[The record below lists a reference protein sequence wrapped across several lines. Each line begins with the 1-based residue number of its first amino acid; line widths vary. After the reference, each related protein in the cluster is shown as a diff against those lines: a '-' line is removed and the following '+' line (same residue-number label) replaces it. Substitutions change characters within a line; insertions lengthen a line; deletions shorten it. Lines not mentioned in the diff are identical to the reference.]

1 MVAFYI
7 LLTLLGTGI
16 VWVGSSLLEGAS
28 QRLATH
34 YGMPPIVQGAVIAAI
49 GSSFPE
55 FSSTVLSTALHG
67 EFELGV
73 GIITGSAI
81 FNILVIPGIAGLVAK
96 DTLET
101 NRDLVY
107 KEAQFYML
115 SVAALLLVFSF
126 AVIYNPTQHLHG
138 SVTRG
143 LALFPLAL
151 YCLYVFLQYL
161 DTRDYQPE
169 GAGAEDPWKEWGLLL
184 LGMLFI
190 LVGVEGLV
198 RAALAFGRIF
208 ETPSFLWGVTV
219 MAVATSIPDTFV
231 SVKAARGGRGLPSLS
246 NVLGSN
252 IFDLLV
258 CIPAGILIAGAT
270 TIDFSV
276 AAPLLGFLV
285 IATVGLFVFTRTHLQ
300 VTRLESVLLI
310 LFYLVFL
317 GWMTLETMG
326 ITSYV
331 L

>member
-1 MVAFYI
+1 MLLLYI
-7 LLTLLGTGI
+7 LLTIAATGV
-16 VWVGSSLLEGAS
+16 VWVGSSLLESSSG
-28 QRLATH
+28 QLAAH
-34 YGMPPIVQGAVIAAI
+34 YGLPPVVQGAVIAAI

-81 FNILVIPGIAGLVAK
+81 FNILVIPGTAGLVAREP
-96 DTLET
+96 LET
-101 NRDLVY
+101 NRDIVY

-115 SVAALLLVFSF
+115 AVASLLLVFSF
-126 AVIYNPTQHLHG
+126 AVIYHPTAHLKG
-138 SVTRG
+138 KVTRG
-143 LALFPLAL
+143 LALFPMAL

-161 DTRDYQPE
+161 DTRDYEPE
-169 GAGAEDPWKEWGLLL
+169 SSGIENPGRQWLWLL
-184 LGMLFI
+184 LGMVFI

-208 ETPSFLWGVTV
+208 NTPSFLWGVTV

-252 IFDLLV
+252 TFDLLV

-270 TIDFSV
+270 AIDFSV
-276 AAPLLGFLV
+276 AAPLMGFLV
-285 IATVGLFVFTRTHLQ
+285 VATVALFVFTRTHLTL
-300 VTRLESVLLI
+300 TRIESVLLL

-317 GWMTLETMG
+317 LWMALETFG
-326 ITSYV
+326 VTS
-331 L
+331 LAL

>member
-1 MVAFYI
+1 MLVLYI
-7 LLTLLGTGI
+7 LLTLVGTGI
-16 VWVGSSLLEGAS
+16 VWVGSDLLEGS
-28 QRLATH
+28 SERLATH
-34 YGMPPIVQGAVIAAI
+34 YGLPPIVQGAVIAAI

-55 FSSTVLSTALHG
+55 FSSTVLSTAVHG

-81 FNILVIPGIAGLVAK
+81 FNILVIPGICGLVAK
-96 DTLET
+96 ESLET

-115 SVAALLLVFSF
+115 SVASLLLVFSF
-126 AVIYNPTQHLHG
+126 AVIYHPTEHLHG
-138 SVTRG
+138 NVTRG
-143 LALFPLAL
+143 LALFPLGL
-151 YCLYVFLQYL
+151 YCLYVFLQYM
-161 DTRDYQPE
+161 DTVEFEAE
-169 GAGAEDPWKEWGLLL
+169 GAGAEDVWKEWGRLL
-184 LGMLFI
+184 LGMLLI

-208 ETPSFLWGVTV
+208 NTPSFLWGVTV

-231 SVKAARGGRGLPSLS
+231 SVKAARGGRALPSLS

-270 TIDFSV
+270 AINFSV

-300 VTRLESVLLI
+300 VSRLESVLLI
-310 LFYLVFL
+310 LFYGVFL
-317 GWMTLETMG
+317 AWMTLETMG
-326 ITSYV
+326 ITSYIQ
-331 L
+331 

>member
-1 MVAFYI
+1 MVFLYV
-7 LLTLLGTGI
+7 LVTLVSTAI
-16 VWVGSSLLEGAS
+16 VWAGSDLLERS
-28 QRLATH
+28 SERLATH
-34 YGMPPIVQGAVIAAI
+34 YGLPPIVQGAIIAAV

-67 EFELGV
+67 EFALGV

-81 FNILVIPGIAGLVAK
+81 FNILVIPGISGLVAGGSLQ
-96 DTLET
+96 TS
-101 NRDLVY
+101 RDLVY

-115 SVAALLLVFSF
+115 SVAALLLIFSF
-126 AVIYNPTQHLHG
+126 AVIYYPTDRLHG
-138 SVTRG
+138 KVTRG
-143 LALFPLAL
+143 LALFPLGL
-151 YCLYVFLQYL
+151 YCLYVFLQYM
-161 DTRDYQPE
+161 DTRDYEPE
-169 GAGAEDPWKEWGLLL
+169 GAGAGEPWKEWGRLL

-190 LVGVEGLV
+190 LVGVEGLI

-208 ETPSFLWGVTV
+208 NTPTFLWGVTV

-258 CIPAGILIAGAT
+258 CIPVGILIAGAT
-270 TIDFSV
+270 AIDFSV

-285 IATVGLFVFTRTHLQ
+285 VATLTLFVFTRTHLCI
-300 VTRLESVLLI
+300 TRLEAILLI
-310 LFYLVFL
+310 LFYGVFL
-317 GWMTLETMG
+317 IWMTLETVG